1 MSLGREEFDREL
13 FCFTQNYSIAE
24 SYDIYRVWY
33 VSTGLV
39 RRAFRLYSAPLH
51 NFERPKFCLSLVLNA
66 TAPIAIRH
74 SDERRPATP
83 VRFALAEEGGV
94 PLDARK
100 AGRGMV
106 RMSHTLFFVFVL
118 LPPPSTT
125 PSKPRA
131 ANFRP
136 ASTKSSAKS
145 AASPN

>member
-1 MSLGREEFDREL
+1 MVR
-13 FCFTQNYSIAE
+13 IK
-24 SYDIYRVWY
+24 
-33 VSTGLV
+33 GLV
-39 RRAFRLYSAPLH
+39 RRAFRLYLAPY
-51 NFERPKFCLSLVLNA
+51 NFERPKFCL
-66 TAPIAIRH
+66 

-83 VRFALAEEGGV
+83 VRFALAEEGRV

-118 LPPPSTT
+118 LPSPSTT